1 MHVWDDDTACAD
13 IAGNNSAFQ
22 ADVPVVHEWTS
33 GRFVR
38 LKLVRSQSAA
48 LLTSAICPTTSI
60 HLQSPCELFKFVSH
74 TQAHAH
80 TRAHTYKHA
89 HTFLCTNV
97 HTFARTHTH
106 ARVKINIT
114 TVYTLIHTLTHRG
127 IHKHACTHTHT
138 LVHTHSVCISI
149 LTHTTFWNSPQAIKW
164 VETAIECFLLF
175 THCAV
180 Y

>member
-13 IAGNNSAFQ
+13 VTGNNSAFE
-22 ADVPVVHEWTS
+22 ADVPVIHEWTS

-48 LLTSAICPTTSI
+48 LLTSSICPTTSI
-60 HLQSPCELFKFVSH
+60 HLQSPCELFKFLTHKS
-74 TQAHAH
+74 
-80 TRAHTYKHA
+80 TYI
-89 HTFLCTNV
+89 
-97 HTFARTHTH
+97 RTH
-106 ARVKINIT
+106 
-114 TVYTLIHTLTHRG
+114 IHTNTRTHSCAQTCT
-127 IHKHACTHTHT
+127 HSLACTHTYKNKHHNSIHTHTHPYTQRHPQTCVHTHTFT
-138 LVHTHSVCISI
+138 LVHTHSICISI

>member
-1 MHVWDDDTACAD
+1 MQIKFCGEMHVWDDDTACAD
-13 IAGNNSAFQ
+13 ITGNNSAFE
-22 ADVPVVHEWTS
+22 ADVPVIHEWTS
-33 GRFVR
+33 GRFIR

-48 LLTSAICPTTSI
+48 LLASAICPTTSI

-80 TRAHTYKHA
+80 TRTYKNKH
-89 HTFLCTNV
+89 HNSI
-97 HTFARTHTH
+97 HTHTH
-106 ARVKINIT
+106 P
-114 TVYTLIHTLTHRG
+114 YTQRHPQTCVH
-127 IHKHACTHTHT
+127 THTHT